1 MNTYLTLFAIALTA
15 SLVLTPL
22 LRRAAQRLGGGVD
35 TPTDAGRVH
44 KLPVP
49 RVGGVAIYCSVGLA
63 LAALPFV
70 DNRVTELL
78 GLSRQEAIAV
88 LVSSTVV
95 FAFGVFDDL
104 KGGVKAKWKKA
115 KTN

>member
-1 MNTYLTLFAIALTA
+1 MNTYLTLFTIALA
-15 SLVLTPL
+15 SSLVLTPL
-22 LRRAAQRLGGGVD
+22 LRRAAQLLGWVD
-35 TPTDAGRVH
+35 TPTDARRVH

-88 LVSSTVV
+88 LVSSTFV
-95 FAFGVFDDL
+95 FAFGLFDDL